1 MKLKKIFS
9 GLHDET
15 KEPQDRMFVLVVI
28 VAMAALVLITIV
40 GVILGESTED
50 LLILGLS
57 FPVFGVFTMLAFK
70 YDKVQFFAKLAGAL
84 LILVIMPM
92 TFITSGGMNG
102 GAPMWFIFVALFVS
116 LIIIGK
122 MRWVLLGILML
133 VICGCYYI
141 QYYHPELMTPHTEE
155 MAFKDSLISVLMIT
169 LLLCLLVRYEILILK
184 EAYRRAE
191 EQRKEI
197 DELNKSQSKFFSSM
211 SHEIRTPIN
220 TIIGLNEMILR
231 ENISD
236 EVAEDANNVRSAS
249 KILLHLINDIL
260 DMSKFES
267 GKMELTPGNYDIGK
281 MISEIVGMFWMRTK
295 EKGLEFHVD
304 VDPDLPMELYG
315 DEVRIEQILINVLN
329 NAIKY
334 TMEGSVKLSIQ
345 YRRLNEKRCQ
355 IIYSVTD
362 TGIGIKKESIP
373 YLFTAFKRIDE
384 NENKHIEGTGLGLS
398 IVKQLVELMN
408 GTISVNSVYTKG
420 TTFIITIPQ
429 EIAGDEKVRIGKVDI
444 EKNNEEKRHLAY
456 HSRFEAPEARIL
468 AVDDNASN
476 LLVLT
481 KLLKAT
487 GMNIDTV
494 QSGRQALEKTMVNE
508 YDLIFLDHMM
518 PEMNGIECFHAIKSQ
533 VGGVNRDTKV
543 VILTANA
550 DSESKAMYVKEGFD
564 GYLVKPTSGE
574 KLEKECMR
582 LLPKDIVH
590 AVYTDDSIVEESM
603 SWLKDHDRKEE
614 VLISADS
621 VADISAD
628 LIKKY
633 NISIIR
639 HKLITTEGIFTDGK
653 EIESEGLISYMTKS
667 GNIAQNMAPSVEDFE
682 SYFAK
687 LLTKANNIIHISISG
702 KVTDSAY
709 SAAAEASKAFDNV
722 TVIDSKHL
730 SSGQALMVLEA
741 CQMVKEGLSV
751 DEIRKRLESSW
762 KNFSTSFVVRDLEY
776 MEKAGQVDS
785 GILSITRALMVRPVL
800 TMKKG
805 KITVG
810 KLFFGSQENSW
821 RKYIASELRF
831 TQNIDKKLLFV
842 TYVGMS
848 QKDLDLVK
856 EEIEKRATFERII
869 FQKASPVIAL
879 NCGPGTFGLLYKKK
893 N

>member
-40 GVILGESTED
+40 GVMLGESTED

-345 YRRLNEKRCQ
+345 YRRLDEKRCQ

-582 LLPKDIVH
+582 LLPKDMVH

-741 CQMVKEGLSV
+741 CQLVKEGLSV

-776 MEKAGQVDS
+776 MEKAGQVDG

-848 QKDLDLVK
+848 QKDLDIVK

>member
-260 DMSKFES
+260 DLSKFES

-444 EKNNEEKRHLAY
+444 
-456 HSRFEAPEARIL
+456 
-468 AVDDNASN
+468 
-476 LLVLT
+476 
-481 KLLKAT
+481 
-487 GMNIDTV
+487 
-494 QSGRQALEKTMVNE
+494 
-508 YDLIFLDHMM
+508 
-518 PEMNGIECFHAIKSQ
+518 
-533 VGGVNRDTKV
+533 
-543 VILTANA
+543 
-550 DSESKAMYVKEGFD
+550 
-564 GYLVKPTSGE
+564 
-574 KLEKECMR
+574 
-582 LLPKDIVH
+582 
-590 AVYTDDSIVEESM
+590 
-603 SWLKDHDRKEE
+603 
-614 VLISADS
+614 
-621 VADISAD
+621 
-628 LIKKY
+628 
-633 NISIIR
+633 
-639 HKLITTEGIFTDGK
+639 
-653 EIESEGLISYMTKS
+653 
-667 GNIAQNMAPSVEDFE
+667 
-682 SYFAK
+682 
-687 LLTKANNIIHISISG
+687 
-702 KVTDSAY
+702 
-709 SAAAEASKAFDNV
+709 
-722 TVIDSKHL
+722 
-730 SSGQALMVLEA
+730 
-741 CQMVKEGLSV
+741 
-751 DEIRKRLESSW
+751 
-762 KNFSTSFVVRDLEY
+762 
-776 MEKAGQVDS
+776 
-785 GILSITRALMVRPVL
+785 
-800 TMKKG
+800 
-805 KITVG
+805 
-810 KLFFGSQENSW
+810 
-821 RKYIASELRF
+821 
-831 TQNIDKKLLFV
+831 
-842 TYVGMS
+842 
-848 QKDLDLVK
+848 
-856 EEIEKRATFERII
+856 
-869 FQKASPVIAL
+869 
-879 NCGPGTFGLLYKKK
+879 
-893 N
+893 

>member
-345 YRRLNEKRCQ
+345 YRRLDEKRCQ

-848 QKDLDLVK
+848 QKDLDIVK

>member
-1 MKLKKIFS
+1 MKLKKNFS

-345 YRRLNEKRCQ
+345 YRRLDEKRCQ

-550 DSESKAMYVKEGFD
+550 DSESKAMYVREGFD

-582 LLPKDIVH
+582 LLPKDMVH

-776 MEKAGQVDS
+776 MEKAGQVDG

-848 QKDLDLVK
+848 QKDLDIVK

>member
-304 VDPDLPMELYG
+304 VDPNLPMELYG

-345 YRRLNEKRCQ
+345 YRRLDEKRCQ

-776 MEKAGQVDS
+776 MEKAGQVDG

-848 QKDLDLVK
+848 QKDLDIVK

>member
-1 MKLKKIFS
+1 
-9 GLHDET
+9 
-15 KEPQDRMFVLVVI
+15 
-28 VAMAALVLITIV
+28 
-40 GVILGESTED
+40 
-50 LLILGLS
+50 
-57 FPVFGVFTMLAFK
+57 
-70 YDKVQFFAKLAGAL
+70 
-84 LILVIMPM
+84 
-92 TFITSGGMNG
+92 
-102 GAPMWFIFVALFVS
+102 
-116 LIIIGK
+116 
-122 MRWVLLGILML
+122 
-133 VICGCYYI
+133 
-141 QYYHPELMTPHTEE
+141 
-155 MAFKDSLISVLMIT
+155 
-169 LLLCLLVRYEILILK
+169 
-184 EAYRRAE
+184 
-191 EQRKEI
+191 
-197 DELNKSQSKFFSSM
+197 
-211 SHEIRTPIN
+211 
-220 TIIGLNEMILR
+220 
-231 ENISD
+231 
-236 EVAEDANNVRSAS
+236 
-249 KILLHLINDIL
+249 
-260 DMSKFES
+260 
-267 GKMELTPGNYDIGK
+267 
-281 MISEIVGMFWMRTK
+281 
-295 EKGLEFHVD
+295 
-304 VDPDLPMELYG
+304 
-315 DEVRIEQILINVLN
+315 
-329 NAIKY
+329 
-334 TMEGSVKLSIQ
+334 
-345 YRRLNEKRCQ
+345 
-355 IIYSVTD
+355 
-362 TGIGIKKESIP
+362 
-373 YLFTAFKRIDE
+373 
-384 NENKHIEGTGLGLS
+384 
-398 IVKQLVELMN
+398 
-408 GTISVNSVYTKG
+408 
-420 TTFIITIPQ
+420 
-429 EIAGDEKVRIGKVDI
+429 
-444 EKNNEEKRHLAY
+444 
-456 HSRFEAPEARIL
+456 
-468 AVDDNASN
+468 
-476 LLVLT
+476 
-481 KLLKAT
+481 
-487 GMNIDTV
+487 
-494 QSGRQALEKTMVNE
+494 
-508 YDLIFLDHMM
+508 
-518 PEMNGIECFHAIKSQ
+518 
-533 VGGVNRDTKV
+533 
-543 VILTANA
+543 
-550 DSESKAMYVKEGFD
+550 MYVKEGFD

-582 LLPKDIVH
+582 LLPKDMVH

-603 SWLKDHDRKEE
+603 SWLKDHDRKDE

-776 MEKAGQVDS
+776 MEKAGQVDG

-848 QKDLDLVK
+848 QKDLDIVK

>member
-345 YRRLNEKRCQ
+345 YRRLDEKRCQ

-776 MEKAGQVDS
+776 MEKAGQVDG

-848 QKDLDLVK
+848 QKDLDIVK

>member
-776 MEKAGQVDS
+776 MEKAGQVDG

-848 QKDLDLVK
+848 QKDLDIVK

>member
-304 VDPDLPMELYG
+304 VDPNLPMELYG

-345 YRRLNEKRCQ
+345 YRRLDEKRCQ

-776 MEKAGQVDS
+776 MEKAGQVDG

-842 TYVGMS
+842 TYVGML
-848 QKDLDLVK
+848 QKDLDIVK

>member
-848 QKDLDLVK
+848 QKDLDIVK